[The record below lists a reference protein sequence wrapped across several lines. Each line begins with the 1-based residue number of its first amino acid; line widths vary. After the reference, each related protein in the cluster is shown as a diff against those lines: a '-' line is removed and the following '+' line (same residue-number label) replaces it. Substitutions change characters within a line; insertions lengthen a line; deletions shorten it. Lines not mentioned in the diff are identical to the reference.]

1 METRMILADAPTPV
15 PPPVTETLATVETP
29 CPFPNCITAIWS
41 KSTPS
46 RC

>member
-1 METRMILADAPTPV
+1 METKMILADAPTPV
-15 PPPVTETLATVETP
+15 PPPDTETLATVQTP
-29 CPFPNCITAIWS
+29 YPFPNCITAIWS

>member
-1 METRMILADAPTPV
+1 METKMILADAPTPV
-15 PPPVTETLATVETP
+15 PSPVTETLATVQTP
-29 CPFPNCITAIWS
+29 CPFPIFITAIWS

>member
-1 METRMILADAPTPV
+1 METKMILADAPTPV
-15 PPPVTETLATVETP
+15 PPPITETLATVQMP
-29 CPFPNCITAIWS
+29 CPFPNFITAIWS

>member
-1 METRMILADAPTPV
+1 METKIILADASRPV
-15 PPPVTETLATVETP
+15 PPPITETLATVQTP
-29 CPFPNCITAIWS
+29 YPFPNCTTAIWS